1 MIFTILTFRALGRTH
16 IASKPCVAIAMLCFD
31 STVGFPWSVP
41 VLKQQLTAG
50 AQRPFAREGAAWPA
64 AIFVRP
70 EQAPLPPRGGRG
82 APCQG
87 PGPPGRSEG
96 QAQAQPSTH
105 RRKPK
110 ASGPRSPR
118 LPFSHKKNPR
128 LLPSALNPLW
138 PHEEVGPVTGPS
150 AAVLDPADPR
160 RRLEPLR
167 PHPSR
172 DGLRGSPHRG
182 SGAGPFLSRLVFRPW
197 LGQPPALLSEPL
209 LLPKLRS

>member
-50 AQRPFAREGAAWPA
+50 GVFLTHASLSVPSNA
-64 AIFVRP
+64 
-70 EQAPLPPRGGRG
+70 PPRRG
-82 APCQG
+82 AHTL
-87 PGPPGRSEG
+87 PGTGASGRLRRASR
-96 QAQAQPSTH
+96 AQPSTGVN
-105 RRKPK
+105 P
-110 ASGPRSPR
+110 SFSPHTSQYS
-118 LPFSHKKNPR
+118 LLHQKK
-128 LLPSALNPLW
+128 PSAPAFGSKPSLTLRWALSQALPRQYSTRLT
-138 PHEEVGPVTGPS
+138 PGAGFGPS
-150 AAVLDPADPR
+150 LTPTLAGR
-160 RRLEPLR
+160 
-167 PHPSR
+167 SS
-172 DGLRGSPHRG
+172 RGSPHRG

>member
-50 AQRPFAREGAAWPA
+50 GVFLTHASLSVPSN
-64 AIFVRP
+64 
-70 EQAPLPPRGGRG
+70 APPTRG
-82 APCQG
+82 
-87 PGPPGRSEG
+87 
-96 QAQAQPSTH
+96 STH
-105 RRKPK
+105 PARDRGLRAAPK
-110 ASGPRSPR
+110 G
-118 LPFSHKKNPR
+118 
-128 LLPSALNPLW
+128 
-138 PHEEVGPVTGPS
+138 EPS
-150 AAVLDPADPR
+150 AAIHTGVNPSFSPHTSQYSLLHQKKPSAPAFGSKPSLTLRWALSQALPR
-160 RRLEPLR
+160 QYSTRLTPGAGFG
-167 PHPSR
+167 PSLTPTLAGR
-172 DGLRGSPHRG
+172 SSRGSPHRG